1 MTRTNLGDLFEQPSD
16 DLAMID
22 VRDWERPWPRTYR
35 ELATETDA
43 VAAALTARGIAR
55 GSAIG
60 IIAEN
65 RSEYLTTYLGVLRAG
80 FTAVPMNAKFPSRTV
95 AHVIDDAG
103 IVLTFCDEGRRELLP
118 AGAPAVVFGDPGPAG
133 FGAFISGDHAPFAV
147 VETGPDDFAVILYT
161 SGSTGMPKG
170 VPLTHR
176 AQRWLLDNRV
186 ANTRGVPPDRA
197 LIVAPLAHMNALG
210 KTTFSLAARGVFVL
224 LPRFD
229 AKQYIRAAQR
239 FDCENLSGV
248 PAMMAMVLRERE
260 TLQSCDL
267 SRIRSINMGSAPTA
281 EKLWLDVQRAFPQAL
296 LINGYGTT
304 ESGFGMFGSSGQS
317 VPRGSCGR
325 QQPGFDLR
333 LVDDAGNDA
342 VEGTLWVR
350 SPANAA
356 GYLHRPEET
365 RRAFMPDGWYV
376 TGDRFRRDGDGVY
389 WFVGRDD
396 DMFVCGGENVF
407 PVEVES
413 VIDRHPDVEQSSVV
427 AVPDE
432 VKGEKPFAFVVLRPG
447 ATASEDDIKQ
457 FVLANAP
464 AYQHPRMVEFL
475 DALPTAGPGK
485 IDRKALSLRAQ
496 QLWSERSATLAV

>member
-1 MTRTNLGDLFEQPSD
+1 MNRTNLGDLFEQPPD
-16 DLAMID
+16 QVALID
-22 VRDWERPWPRTYR
+22 VRDWERPWTRTHR
-35 ELATETDA
+35 ELAVEADA
-43 VAAALTARGIAR
+43 VAAALTARGITR

-65 RSEYLTTYLGVLRAG
+65 RSEYLTAYLGILRAG

-95 AHVIDDAG
+95 AHVISDAG
-103 IVLTFCDEGRRELLP
+103 IALTFCDEGRRELLP
-118 AGAPAVVFGDPGPAG
+118 ADAPAVVFGDAGPAG
-133 FGAFISGDHAPFAV
+133 FGAFIEGNDAPFTV
-147 VETGPDDFAVILYT
+147 VEPGPGDIAVILYT
-161 SGSTGMPKG
+161 SGSTGLPKG

-186 ANTRGVPPDRA
+186 ANTHGVPPDRS

-210 KTTFSLAARGVFVL
+210 KSTFALAARGSFVL

-229 AKQYIRAAQR
+229 AKQYIKAAQR
-239 FDCENLSGV
+239 FACENLSGV
-248 PAMMAMVLRERE
+248 PAMMALVLRERE
-260 TLQSCDL
+260 TLQSADL

-304 ESGFGMFGSSGQS
+304 ESGFGMFGSSGKP

-333 LVDDAGNDA
+333 LVDEAGNDA
-342 VEGTLWVR
+342 AEGTLWIR
-350 SPANAA
+350 SPANAT

-376 TGDRFRRDGDGVY
+376 TGDRFRRDADGVY

-413 VIDRHPDVEQSSVV
+413 VIDRHPAVEQSSVV

-432 VKGEKPFAFVVLRPG
+432 IKGEKPFAFVVLRAG
-447 ATASEDDIKQ
+447 ATASEEDIKQ

-464 AYQHPRMVEFL
+464 AYQHPRMVVFL
-475 DALPTAGPGK
+475 DALPTSGPGK
-485 IDRKALSLRAQ
+485 IDRKSLSQQAQ
-496 QLWSERSATLAV
+496 QLWNERSAMQTV